1 MWIFFHFEPLSK
13 LMKEPSQADS
23 AQSSQETV
31 CPRGPQPALA
41 QSGREDGGAE
51 QVHQGGDHHDEE
63 VSRQEEVETHKGHNQ
78 VGE

>member
-1 MWIFFHFEPLSK
+1 MLMINSK
-13 LMKEPSQADS
+13 ADR
-23 AQSSQETV
+23 AQSSQETL
-31 CPRGPQPALA
+31 CPGGSQSALA